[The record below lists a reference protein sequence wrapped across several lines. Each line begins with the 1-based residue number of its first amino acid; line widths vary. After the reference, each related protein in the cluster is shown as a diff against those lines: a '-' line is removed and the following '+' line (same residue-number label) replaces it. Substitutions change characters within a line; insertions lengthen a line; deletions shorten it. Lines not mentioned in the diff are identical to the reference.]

1 MGKSSGMT
9 SLRGIVAFSRLLAVR
24 GSEGGMLD
32 VVSDGD
38 DEVGVGDGVE
48 DEEERVG
55 SILVCGGR
63 SGSGDGVCG
72 CLRGIWGN

>member
-9 SLRGIVAFSRLLAVR
+9 SLRGIVAVSGVVAVMDDDKT
-24 GSEGGMLD
+24 SLD
-32 VVSDGD
+32 AAAND
-38 DEVGVGDGVE
+38 DEDYVVGDGVE